1 MNLFNYWQVN
11 LIFYLVFMA
20 VFCHHYKKAVKNTKN
35 ETAST
40 ILLQLIGAVSV
51 LFLIPFSPIKI
62 PGSIGPYLLLLLA
75 SIFYA
80 INNKLQTTA
89 RKNLE
94 ISTFSVI
101 NQLSF
106 IFLTLLG
113 FILLKE
119 AVTWQKLT
127 AISLILLGNSI
138 LLVKGKKLVVNGHIG
153 TAAASALAAAIG
165 VFISVGVSKDF
176 NLPIYIA
183 LTFIIPALVLAAAR
197 KVKVNEVLRQL
208 EGAEKTNYLIAATAW
223 GLTIFFSLS
232 ALRSGPVS
240 VVAPLQAANVLVN
253 VVSSYFFMNEK
264 TAVGKKIAAAGF
276 IVAAV
281 FVNVY
286 H

>member
-1 MNLFNYWQVN
+1 MNIFNFWQVN

-20 VFCHHYKKAVKNTKN
+20 IFCQHYKKAVKNSKN

-51 LFLIPFSPIKI
+51 LFLVPFSPIKM
-62 PGSIGPYLLLLLA
+62 PGSFGPYLLLLLA

-80 INNKLQTTA
+80 INNRLQTTA

-106 IFLTLLG
+106 VFLTLLG
-113 FILLKE
+113 FIMLKE
-119 AVTWQKLT
+119 AITWQKLT
-127 AISLILLGNSI
+127 AVSLILLGNSL
-138 LLVKGKKLVVNGHIG
+138 LLVKGKKLVINSHVG

-165 VFISVGVSKDF
+165 VFISVGVSKEF
-176 NLPIYIA
+176 NLPVYIA
-183 LTFIIPALVLAAAR
+183 LTFIIPALVLASAK
-197 KVKVNEVLRQL
+197 KVKVKEVLREL
-208 EGAEKTNYLIAATAW
+208 KGAEKRNYLVAGTVW

-240 VVAPLQAANVLVN
+240 VVAPLQATNVLVN

-264 TAVGKKIAAAGF
+264 TEVGQKIAAAGF